1 MWTGE
6 AEWLVREVR
15 GVTSSQLCRPETL
28 GFPLRTVGSCR
39 WPWAE
44 RPRVH
49 PFRRPRGRCVCAACS
64 HDPPAPRA
72 GPGMC
77 PPTGVGPEWCWLAP
91 GWFLCPSP
99 TKLSAIPCLPTSPA
113 PGRGL
118 GWKGSGRGCPRALRL
133 LPRGQCRAPSPVG
146 GATGLRGLGSGLGW
160 DPRLAPD
167 EAVSPPYTAALARGP
182 VFPKT
187 LYSLSQVQG
196 SRRGPRSLP
205 LPKARRGTP
214 LLGQRQWAQHRT
226 TGPRGILVPTDWGP
240 QGKPGGNRSPKSV
253 QRVCV
258 SQKAEPSE
266 ESRAWF

>member
-1 MWTGE
+1 MAGQ
-6 AEWLVREVR
+6 RR
-15 GVTSSQLCRPETL
+15 QGGTSSQLCRPETL
-28 GFPLRTVGSCR
+28 GFPLRTVGSRR

-44 RPRVH
+44 RPCVH
-49 PFRRPRGRCVCAACS
+49 PFRRPRGRCVCGACS

-113 PGRGL
+113 PWRGS
-118 GWKGSGRGCPRALRL
+118 GWKGSGRGCPQALGL
-133 LPRGQCRAPSPVG
+133 LPRGQCGAPSPG
-146 GATGLRGLGSGLGW
+146 GQCHRTAWAGTWAGLGSGLGW
-160 DPRLAPD
+160 APRLAPD
-167 EAVSPPYTAALARGP
+167 GAVSPPYAAALAQGP

-205 LPKARRGTP
+205 LPKAGRGTP
-214 LLGQRQWAQHRT
+214 LLDQRQWAQHRT
-226 TGPRGILVPTDWGP
+226 TGLEAFWCPLTGGPRQTWWEQVS
-240 QGKPGGNRSPKSV
+240 QVSPAG
-253 QRVCV
+253 VCV
-258 SQKAEPSE
+258 P
-266 ESRAWF
+266 ES